1 MSEQSPAAAGE
12 GGEIIEL
19 QHLEVG
25 FEEGIA
31 RVVIQRPKA
40 LNALNTEVLVELDL
54 VLDELAV
61 DETVRV
67 IVLSGGGDKA
77 FVAGADI
84 AEMAEMEPLE
94 ARAFSRMGQAVLD
107 QIEGCPKPVIAM
119 IQGYALGGGLELA
132 LACHLR
138 VASTAAKLGL
148 PEVGLGLIPG
158 FGGTQRLMRLAGAG
172 VAREWVL
179 TAEHFPAEEAWR
191 VGIVNRLFA
200 PEELEEGTLALARRI
215 ASQGGAAQA
224 LALEVMRRGL
234 ETGQGEGENTESD
247 AFGLVFATKDRHE
260 GIRAF
265 LEKRKPSF
273 QGR

>member
-1 MSEQSPAAAGE
+1 MSEQSPTAAGE

-61 DETVRV
+61 DEAVRV
-67 IVLSGGGDKA
+67 IVLSGGGGKA

-84 AEMAEMEPLE
+84 AEMAEMDPLE

-119 IQGYALGGGLELA
+119 IQGFALGGGLELA

-138 VASTAAKLGL
+138 TASTAAKLGL